1 MNVCRGRPKALNL
14 ASLGSVFCALLL
26 GISACSKASLINTGA
41 VPNLKAVIPPVGP
54 FVGGQKIT
62 IAGDGFLPGATVL
75 LDGQKCQN
83 VQVTSSSTLTCV
95 TPPHA
100 IGPVTVA
107 IININGKNVS
117 IPGVYS
123 YKDNIA
129 PVAGFAVT
137 SGGGVVTGGGL
148 MLQSSLGEP
157 TTPMINAQPVPQV
170 QELSG
175 VQGVLYEP

>member
-1 MNVCRGRPKALNL
+1 MNVCRGRPKTLNL

-26 GISACSKASLINTGA
+26 GASACSKASLINTGDRPDLNA
-41 VPNLKAVIPPVGP
+41 VVPPAGP

-62 IAGDGFLPGATVL
+62 IAGANFLPGATVL
-75 LDGQKCQN
+75 LDGQACQN
-83 VQVTSSSTLTCV
+83 VQVQSSSSLTCV

-100 IGPVTVA
+100 IGPVTVT
-107 IININGKNVS
+107 IINITGLNVA

-123 YKDNIA
+123 YKDNVA

-137 SGGGVVTGGGL
+137 SGGGVVTGSGL
-148 MLQSSLGEP
+148 MLQSALGEP
-157 TTPMINAQPVPQV
+157 TTPMINAQPLPQI